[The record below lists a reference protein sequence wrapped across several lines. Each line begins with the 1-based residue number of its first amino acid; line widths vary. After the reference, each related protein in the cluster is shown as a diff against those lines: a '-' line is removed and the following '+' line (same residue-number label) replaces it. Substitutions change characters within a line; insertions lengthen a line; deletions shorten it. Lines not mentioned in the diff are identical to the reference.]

1 MQPLVHLLPV
11 IAVKTWLTASKKKK
25 FDSSEVFTSMTTLAV
40 TTARRLIMFMTL
52 MPFRMMYPGPASLLG
67 ESVMLDVLL
76 LMVARECWILDVTA
90 SI

>member
-1 MQPLVHLLPV
+1 VQPLVHLLPV

-40 TTARRLIMFMTL
+40 TTASKLMMFIAL
-52 MPFRMMYPGPASLLG
+52 MPLRMMYPGPARFLG

-76 LMVARECWILDVTA
+76 LMVARECVILDVTV